1 MKTTQEIY
9 EGLREAFAERA
20 GFAPDEGCE
29 LAVRLYAAAAQLES
43 LYAYADWSRK
53 QCFPQTAAGEYL
65 DLHAGLHG
73 LRRDPAVPAGGTLVL
88 GLDRALDFRLT
99 VPAGTRFCVPG
110 GEIYALDE
118 DCNIPI
124 GLTEG
129 EAAAVCLRAG
139 AAGNAAPGTICG
151 LTEAPNYVTSVTNPL
166 AFTGG
171 LEAESDEH
179 LRQRVLDACRR
190 LPNGANAAWYE
201 AVALAQPGITSAAAV
216 PASPSAG
223 HVTLYVSGNYGLPG
237 DGQLLAVREALA
249 ERTELGV
256 SVTVQSPAVQQV
268 NLFLTVWPVDGVAG
282 IDAMAAARAAVEA
295 HFARPLLRRGFYRS
309 ELGSA
314 IYSTGLVKNYAFG
327 QGVQDLPPAA
337 GTLYTLGT
345 LTLAEEP

>member
-9 EGLREAFAERA
+9 EGLRAAFEARA

-43 LYAYADWSRK
+43 LYAYADWSRS
-53 QCFPQTAAGEYL
+53 QCFPQTAAGEAL
-65 DLHAGLHG
+65 DLHAEAHG
-73 LRRDPAVPAGGTLVL
+73 LRRDPAVPAEGTLVL

-110 GEIYALDE
+110 GEVYALDE
-118 DCNIPI
+118 DCNIPA

-139 AAGNAAPGTICG
+139 VAGNAAPGAICG
-151 LTEAPNYVTSVTNPL
+151 LMEAPNYVTSVTNPL

-179 LRQRVLDACRR
+179 LRRRILSACRR
-190 LPNGANAAWYE
+190 LPNGANADWYE

-237 DGQLLAVREALA
+237 DGQLLAVAEALTG
-249 ERTELGV
+249 RSELGV
-256 SVTVQSPAVQQV
+256 AVTVQSPAAQPV
-268 NLFLTVWPVDGVAG
+268 NLSLTVWPVDGVRG
-282 IDAMAAARAAVEA
+282 TDALAAVRAAVEA
-295 HFARPLLRRGFYRS
+295 HFARPLLMRGFYRS

-345 LTLAEEP
+345 LTLTEGA